1 MKLDNLITIFL
12 NNFFINDAEEIKVN
26 IGRQSEEIENGTY
39 DRKTRISKTVILTK
53 EDMENFI
60 KKLCRENVEKS
71 TFRIVTKEAEML
83 INAEN
88 IRYYQFHRNQ
98 TIFKV
103 NNPAE
108 KITYNVANISVEYFM
123 NLLLNDSITEPS
135 FIYIVR
141 SAFFRI
147 RSRRDG
153 SIFVDE
159 EENVLNTSGNNLKY
173 HVIHKIFENYFVRKY
188 LVLKLKF
195 KNEMSLDKCKQHFL
209 SYIFNLNLKGIK
221 IRPSENAEDF
231 FNIRNLNV
239 KSYNKLSAE
248 LKAPYKAYSED
259 LIHLYSNAAW
269 SDNPFTKYIMF
280 YQILE
285 RYFTKIPEER
295 MVDFVKDKFTNP
307 KISFKD
313 NKQVLDL
320 CIAIGEKQ
328 KNNKKEQQQLLEV
341 LKHFL
346 SDFNSIISD
355 LTPDQIHY
363 YQNEVPSFIKSPDH
377 NITFDLT
384 TNNIKD
390 TVVPIAYRIYIVRN
404 ALVHNKGNRD
414 NNYDPTRDYSS
425 LMKEVPLIK
434 SIAEEIM
441 IMDAKQL

>member
-53 EDMENFI
+53 EDMVNFI

-71 TFRIVTKEAEML
+71 TFRIGTKEAEML

-285 RYFTKIPEER
+285 RYFTGI
-295 MVDFVKDKFTNP
+295 
-307 KISFKD
+307 
-313 NKQVLDL
+313 
-320 CIAIGEKQ
+320 
-328 KNNKKEQQQLLEV
+328 
-341 LKHFL
+341 
-346 SDFNSIISD
+346 
-355 LTPDQIHY
+355 
-363 YQNEVPSFIKSPDH
+363 
-377 NITFDLT
+377 
-384 TNNIKD
+384 
-390 TVVPIAYRIYIVRN
+390 
-404 ALVHNKGNRD
+404 
-414 NNYDPTRDYSS
+414 
-425 LMKEVPLIK
+425 
-434 SIAEEIM
+434 
-441 IMDAKQL
+441 